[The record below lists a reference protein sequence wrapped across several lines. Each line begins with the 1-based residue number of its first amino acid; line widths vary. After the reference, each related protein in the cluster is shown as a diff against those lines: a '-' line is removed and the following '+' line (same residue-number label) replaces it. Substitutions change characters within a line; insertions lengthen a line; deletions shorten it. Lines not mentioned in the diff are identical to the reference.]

1 MTRTTVTVMK
11 ASGVDSLEAARQH
24 EVLMG
29 ASGKSGQ
36 NYVIPTLLNT
46 VLGTKFRVV
55 SGYPGIAAINL
66 AMERG
71 EVRGHAVSWPVI
83 AGTKKEWIEKGL
95 ITSLVT
101 VAMEREPELP
111 DVPALAELVTSEDDR
126 VLIRLLTAPAA
137 LGRAWIAFGD
147 IPKDRLAALR
157 DAFAATMADPALR
170 ADAVVRGLVIRPVS
184 WQAQQELAQQ
194 ILSTPNAVVA
204 RLKGILG
211 LE

>member
-1 MTRTTVTVMK
+1 AEGRHLCRRAAAGSHRQCPHRGRRGPADAHYLGGADVTRTTVTVMK

-71 EVRGHAVSWPVI
+71 EVRGHA
-83 AGTKKEWIEKGL
+83 
-95 ITSLVT
+95 
-101 VAMEREPELP
+101 
-111 DVPALAELVTSEDDR
+111 
-126 VLIRLLTAPAA
+126 
-137 LGRAWIAFGD
+137 
-147 IPKDRLAALR
+147 
-157 DAFAATMADPALR
+157 
-170 ADAVVRGLVIRPVS
+170 
-184 WQAQQELAQQ
+184 
-194 ILSTPNAVVA
+194 
-204 RLKGILG
+204 
-211 LE
+211 